1 MSGGSWEWE
10 LGLTDVGA
18 VDEAEEVEE
27 GDGGDGVEVELP
39 AQLAFC
45 DGVELDQGVAVPGGE
60 SSAWRVHEG
69 EAWVMLTCQ

>member
-45 DGVELDQGVAVPGGE
+45 DGVEFDQGVAVPDGE
-60 SSAWRVHEG
+60 SSVSRVYLGNWE
-69 EAWVMLTCQ
+69 